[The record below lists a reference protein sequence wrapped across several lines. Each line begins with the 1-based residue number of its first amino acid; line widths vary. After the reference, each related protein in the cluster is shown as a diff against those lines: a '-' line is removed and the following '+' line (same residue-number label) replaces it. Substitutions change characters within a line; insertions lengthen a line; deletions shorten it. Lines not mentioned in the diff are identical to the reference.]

1 VAAGATLRSALLV
14 RGAGAVATA
23 VLLAVLLVPVAAVAS
38 EPTAEGAVF
47 PRDLASYGDAGIASV
62 GERLLQRADA
72 EPFNAVATLIFVLAI
87 LHTFLSSKLLAVAH
101 RWGDEHRARIASG
114 EAPRNSVSPGTELL
128 HFLGEVEAIFG
139 IWAVALGFAVVFYF
153 DWPTFVSYIHG
164 VNFTEPM
171 FVVVIMTLASTRP
184 ILWLAE
190 AIMGRAAGA
199 LGGTVAAW
207 WFTVLTLGPLL
218 GSFITEPAA
227 MTISAMVLARK
238 FYELEPSEPLQY
250 ATIGLLF
257 VNVSVGGTLTHFA
270 APPVLM
276 VAAPWGWDTSYMLS
290 HFGGQAA
297 LGIVVASGI
306 YFVLFRRELARI
318 QDSFLARKLKEEI
331 RRDHVPR
338 ERMEALFDEVIPEV
352 DRELQGLEQLRELV
366 GSEVAG
372 VRERLETEYIERVV
386 AHGVEI
392 ELARE
397 AFRERF
403 EEVTLA
409 RLRRGFPRLLPEEE
423 RPEII
428 DPDWDEREDPVPAWV
443 VLIHVGFLAWTV
455 LNAHH
460 PALFVAGLLF
470 FLGFSVVTAPYQNRI
485 DLKPPLLV
493 GFFLAGL
500 VVHGGLQAWWIEP
513 VLGGLSE
520 VPMMLT
526 ATVLTA
532 FNDNA
537 AITFLATLIP
547 ELPESLEHAV
557 VAGAVAG
564 GGLTVIA
571 NAPNPAGQAIL
582 KGFFS
587 NGVSPLKLLAA
598 AAGPTVV
605 VWLSLYV
612 LN

>member
-1 VAAGATLRSALLV
+1 MRDRRLARIVVMAFVVMLSPTMAGASEAVSQEGSAI
-14 RGAGAVATA
+14 
-23 VLLAVLLVPVAAVAS
+23 
-38 EPTAEGAVF
+38 
-47 PRDLASYGDAGIASV
+47 PRALESYGDGEVASV
-62 GERLLQRADA
+62 TERLIHRAEA
-72 EPFNAVATLIFVLAI
+72 EPFNVVATLIFLLAI

-101 RWGDEHRARIASG
+101 RSAEAHKARVAAG
-114 EAPRNSVSPGTELL
+114 EAHRHSVSHGAELL
-128 HFLGEVEAIFG
+128 HFLGEVEVIFG
-139 IWAVALGFAVVFYF
+139 IWAVVLGFAVVAFF
-153 DWPTFVSYIHG
+153 DWPTFVDYLSHR

-171 FVVVIMTLASTRP
+171 FIVVIMAIASTRP

-190 AIMGRAAGA
+190 GIMGRVAGW
-199 LGGTVAAW
+199 LGGTIAAW

-218 GSFITEPAA
+218 GSLITEPAA
-227 MTISAMVLARK
+227 MIISAMVLGRR
-238 FYELEPSEPLQY
+238 FYELEPTEALRY

-276 VAAPWGWDTSYMLS
+276 VATPWGWDTAFMLS
-290 HFGGQAA
+290 HFGWQSG
-297 LGIVVASGI
+297 LGILVANLG
-306 YFVLFRRELARI
+306 YGLVFRRELGRL
-318 QDSFLARKLKEEI
+318 QDSFLARSLKDEI
-331 RRDHVPR
+331 RRSHIPR
-338 ERMEALFDEVIPEV
+338 DLMESMFERVIPEV
-352 DRELQGLEQLRELV
+352 DREFQGLEQLRALI
-366 GSEVAG
+366 SREVDE
-372 VRERLETEYIERVV
+372 VRVRLEAEYIEEVSGR
-386 AHGVEI
+386 GIDI
-392 ELARE
+392 ELARA
-397 AFRERF
+397 AFHERF

-409 RLRRGFPRLLPEEE
+409 RIRRGFPRILPEEE
-423 RPEII
+423 QVEFVDPE
-428 DPDWDEREDPVPAWV
+428 WDQREDPVPAWV
-443 VLIHVGFLAWTV
+443 IAVHVGFLAWTV

-460 PALFVAGLLF
+460 PPLFVAGMLF
-470 FLGFSVVTAPYQNRI
+470 FLGFSVVASPYQNRI

-513 VLGGLSE
+513 VLGGLGEMSL
-520 VPMMLT
+520 MMT

-547 ELPESLEHAV
+547 DLGQKLEHAV

-582 KGFFS
+582 KKFFD
-587 NGVSPLKLLAA
+587 NGVSPIKLLAA
-598 AAGPTVV
+598 ALCPTVV
-605 VWLSLYV
+605 VWVSLFA